1 MVMFLCLQAILRK
14 LYTPCS
20 IQLGIQ
26 LGCKPFL
33 PYASGISQ
41 SISLKLTMNHSDSE
55 LSASEDSEL
64 SASEASE

>member
-1 MVMFLCLQAILRK
+1 MMTSARIYTQAILHK

-33 PYASGISQ
+33 PYASGITQ
-41 SISLKLTMNHSDSE
+41 STMDHSDSE